1 MIFEEVKDKYHLRNN
16 VFPHAAFGVKLLGF
30 VKKLFVTLI
39 ILTLL
44 YVGALLFL
52 GPRNNGPQNKEQNIT
67 TSKQASNEQKGILDN
82 IITSLGG
89 DANNVNAQPS
99 VSKDTQTSSSDTKTH
114 LISFDVRKIVTILLK
129 IAWLFEGLLAL
140 AYLLNLLKRQR
151 LYERNVLKN
160 DLQAIKLKKRILKN
174 LKIREQKNSIESRIN
189 KRDKRL
195 KNSRDADSSD
205 LGATVEETYTLEA
218 LEQMLNITVL
228 VNTRQNS
235 NHIVETIYNILVSPP
250 ESTGGQ
256 SELEQKWLGK
266 LPDTASKAT
275 GYKVYFGDRRLTS
288 EGSYYFQAIGDRVKD
303 PYYFG
308 DELTELKERKEAFN
322 YEHTMPYRSVE
333 KDGKTYIG
341 LKDHS
346 SENEKRKRE
355 AKRWA
360 DNQIDV
366 LNEMLRGNGIKAIFD
381 KNEPQA
387 TTAEFYFNIPEEVN
401 VKGIDRAEKMIAEKI
416 DEKLQCNGTTL
427 SLGLNNAF
435 ISIPLPNGQGGTA
448 DYRQMINNEDV
459 LRRAFG

>member
-1 MIFEEVKDKYHLRNN
+1 M
-16 VFPHAAFGVKLLGF
+16 A
-30 VKKLFVTLI
+30 TLI

-44 YVGALLFL
+44 YVGVLLFL

-67 TSKQASNEQKGILDN
+67 TSKPVSNDQKGILDN

-89 DANNVNAQPS
+89 DANKVNTPS
-99 VSKDTQTSSSDTKTH
+99 VSKDTQSPSSGTEVH
-114 LISFDVRKIVTILLK
+114 LISFDVKKVVTILLK
-129 IAWLFEGLLAL
+129 IAWLCEGVLAL

-160 DLQAIKLKKRILKN
+160 DLQAIRLKKSILKN

-235 NHIVETIYNILVSPP
+235 NHIVETIYNILVTPP

-256 SELEQKWLGK
+256 SELEQKWLVK

-275 GYKVYFGDRRLTS
+275 GYKVYFGDQRLTS

-308 DELTELKERKEAFN
+308 DELTELKDRKEAFN

-333 KDGKTYIG
+333 KNGKTYIG

-346 SENEKRKRE
+346 AENEKRKRE

-435 ISIPLPNGQGGTA
+435 ISIPLPNGQGSTA

>member
-1 MIFEEVKDKYHLRNN
+1 MIFEEVKEKYHLRNN

-30 VKKLFVTLI
+30 VKKLLATLI

-44 YVGALLFL
+44 YVGVLLFL

-67 TSKQASNEQKGILDN
+67 TSKPVSNDQKGILDN

-89 DANNVNAQPS
+89 DTNKVNTPS
-99 VSKDTQTSSSDTKTH
+99 VSKDTQSPSSGTEVH
-114 LISFDVRKIVTILLK
+114 LISFDVKKVVTILLK
-129 IAWLFEGLLAL
+129 IAWLCEGVFAL

-160 DLQAIKLKKRILKN
+160 DLQAIRLKKRILKN

-195 KNSRDADSSD
+195 KNSRDANSSD

-235 NHIVETIYNILVSPP
+235 NHIVETIYNILVTPP

-256 SELEQKWLGK
+256 SELEQKWLVK

-275 GYKVYFGDRRLTS
+275 GYKVYFGDQRLTS

-308 DELTELKERKEAFN
+308 DELTELKDRKEAFN

-333 KDGKTYIG
+333 KNGKIYIG

-346 SENEKRKRE
+346 AENEKRKRE

-435 ISIPLPNGQGGTA
+435 ISIPLPNGQGSTA

>member
-1 MIFEEVKDKYHLRNN
+1 MIFEEVKEKYHLRNN

-30 VKKLFVTLI
+30 VKKLLATLI

-44 YVGALLFL
+44 YVGVLLFL

-67 TSKQASNEQKGILDN
+67 TSKPVSNDQKGILDN

-89 DANNVNAQPS
+89 DTNKVNTPS
-99 VSKDTQTSSSDTKTH
+99 VSKDTQSPSSGTEVH
-114 LISFDVRKIVTILLK
+114 LISFDVKKVVTILLK
-129 IAWLFEGLLAL
+129 IAWLCEGVLAL

-160 DLQAIKLKKRILKN
+160 DLQAIRLKKRILKN

-235 NHIVETIYNILVSPP
+235 NHIVETIYNILVTPP

-256 SELEQKWLGK
+256 SELEQKWLVK

-275 GYKVYFGDRRLTS
+275 GYKVYFGDQRLTS

-308 DELTELKERKEAFN
+308 DELTELKDRKEAFN

-333 KDGKTYIG
+333 KNGKTYIG

-346 SENEKRKRE
+346 AENEKRKRE

-435 ISIPLPNGQGGTA
+435 ISIPLPNGQGSTA

>member
-1 MIFEEVKDKYHLRNN
+1 MTFEEVKEKYHLRNN
-16 VFPHAAFGVKLLGF
+16 VFPYAATGVKLLGF
-30 VKKLFVTLI
+30 AKKLFVVLTV
-39 ILTLL
+39 LTLL
-44 YVGALLFL
+44 YIGALLFL
-52 GPRNNGPQNKEQNIT
+52 GIQSNSSQTREQTPIASKE
-67 TSKQASNEQKGILDN
+67 TSNDQRGILDG
-82 IITSLGG
+82 IIVSLGG
-89 DANNVNAQPS
+89 DVNEVNTQAN
-99 VSKDTQTSSSDTKTH
+99 VSGDTDTSSSEAKAN
-114 LISFDVRKIVTILLK
+114 LINFDVNKIAAILLK
-129 IAWLFEGLLAL
+129 IAWLSEGLLGL
-140 AYLLNLLKRQR
+140 IYLLNLLKRQR
-151 LYERNVLKN
+151 LYERNVFKN
-160 DLQAIKLKKRILKN
+160 DLQAIRLKKRVLKN
-174 LKIREQKNSIESRIN
+174 LKVREQKNSIENRIN

-195 KNSRDADSSD
+195 KNSKDADRND
-205 LGATVEETYTLEA
+205 LGATVEETYALEA
-218 LEQMLNITVL
+218 LEQMLDITVL
-228 VNTRQNS
+228 INTRQNS
-235 NHIVETIYNILVSPP
+235 EHMVETIYNILVSPP

-266 LPDTASKAT
+266 LSDTASKAT
-275 GYKVYFGDRRLTS
+275 GYKVYFGEQRSTS
-288 EGSYYFQAIGDRVKD
+288 EGNYYFQAIGDRIND

-308 DELTELKERKEAFN
+308 DKIKELQERKKSFS
-322 YEHTMPYRSVE
+322 YEHTMPYRNIE

-346 SENEKRKRE
+346 AENEKRKRE

-381 KNEPQA
+381 RSEPQA
-387 TTAEFYFNIPEEVN
+387 TTAEYYFNIPEEVN

-435 ISIPLPNGQGGTA
+435 ISVPLPNGQGNSA

>member
-1 MIFEEVKDKYHLRNN
+1 MIFEEVKEKYHLRNN

-30 VKKLFVTLI
+30 VKKLLATLI

-44 YVGALLFL
+44 YVGVLLFL

-67 TSKQASNEQKGILDN
+67 TSKPVSNDQKGILDN

-89 DANNVNAQPS
+89 DANKVNTPS
-99 VSKDTQTSSSDTKTH
+99 VSKDTQSPSSGTEVH
-114 LISFDVRKIVTILLK
+114 LISFDVKKVVTILLK
-129 IAWLFEGLLAL
+129 IAWLCEGVLAL

-160 DLQAIKLKKRILKN
+160 DLQAIRLKKRILKN

-235 NHIVETIYNILVSPP
+235 NHIVETIYNILVTPP

-256 SELEQKWLGK
+256 SELEQKWLVK

-275 GYKVYFGDRRLTS
+275 GYKVYFGDQRLTS

-308 DELTELKERKEAFN
+308 DELTELKDRKEAFN

-333 KDGKTYIG
+333 KNGKTYIG

-346 SENEKRKRE
+346 AENEKRKRE

-435 ISIPLPNGQGGTA
+435 ISIPLPNGQGSTA